1 MIWARRV
8 GASRA
13 LRGLRKVVVVAVVV
27 VVAAAAAT
35 VRALPRCLVSRDAH
49 SRSRARAPQELRL
62 VSLDAVCVCVC
73 VCVGVCVCVCVRA
86 CVRVCVRACVV
97 CVGAPSGVSG
107 RCVWSQRGRDQHT
120 PHYRS

>member
-27 VVAAAAAT
+27 VVAPAAAT

-62 VSLDAVCVCVC
+62 VSLD
-73 VCVGVCVCVCVRA
+73 
-86 CVRVCVRACVV
+86 
-97 CVGAPSGVSG
+97 GVSG
-107 RCVWSQRGRDQHT
+107 ANVAVTSILLTTGARYACVCLVGWGGFLPSIEAVAEAAKGV
-120 PHYRS
+120 PLFPPC